1 MSNKLVTVII
11 LVLSILGS
19 TKMQAQEKNL
29 ESYLLDYNYES
40 RIDMKINSEQ
50 LKDLIINDKAILI
63 DIRFKEEYASWNMPF
78 AKNIPLNELPNRLDE
93 IDKSKIIVTACPH
106 KDRAIIAMVY
116 LQTKGYKV
124 KYLTDG
130 LLGLADA
137 LRGGNAYNFHY
148 KL

>member
-19 TKMQAQEKNL
+19 TKMKAQEKKL